1 MGLNPPIASI
11 ISFQSSKSNFCF
23 NSFWFRVFDRK
34 RLLNKRPDFA
44 VTSSFKPE
52 QILAEQASFLLRIL
66 VYSLPNVKDF
76 QKLIQKFRT
85 CNLSSNLNHLPLR
98 RRQYWLVFVQ
108 VWVSKMLLLTTI
120 DASCEAWKFWRVG
133 KSGLHISEGGK
144 KRSLH
149 CRDTLNRATSF
160 TIVVRASSIWQQTSQ
175 IFTKFSMIITFITNI
190 EQWHCST

>member
-1 MGLNPPIASI
+1 MSCGQFFKSSLKLLSLLGPNPPIASI
-11 ISFQSSKSNFCF
+11 ISFQSWKFNFCF
-23 NSFWFRVFDRK
+23 NSFWFRVFDQK

-108 VWVSKMLLLTTI
+108 V
-120 DASCEAWKFWRVG
+120 
-133 KSGLHISEGGK
+133 
-144 KRSLH
+144 
-149 CRDTLNRATSF
+149 
-160 TIVVRASSIWQQTSQ
+160 
-175 IFTKFSMIITFITNI
+175 
-190 EQWHCST
+190 